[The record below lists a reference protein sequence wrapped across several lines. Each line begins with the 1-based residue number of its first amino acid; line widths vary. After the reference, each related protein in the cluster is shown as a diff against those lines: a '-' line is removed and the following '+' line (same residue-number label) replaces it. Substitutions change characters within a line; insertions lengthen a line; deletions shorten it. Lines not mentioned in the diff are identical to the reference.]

1 MTLPAAASRP
11 DAPGVRA
18 LIAGL
23 QQDLQDWLPSCM
35 VAAADGLDRAR
46 LQAATADERV
56 ALGAVLSALQAHH
69 KDWGARLLAG
79 LQAALDE
86 DGQAPPAPAPGDF
99 DEPTSLTLMAEDVVD
114 EEIAV
119 SRLVQQVEA
128 VAEQPLRELAG
139 RCSGLRGW
147 PEVSADA
154 HPLRPALVA
163 RALRSTVAGLG
174 LPPPQRVALL
184 RELALVVGQALPRA
198 YARELD
204 TLRQWG
210 VEQARFKLRLA
221 DVPARALPGQP
232 APVHAAAAG
241 VVVAP
246 ELMDRLLAA
255 LANLGTMNPGS
266 RALMGRLQAP
276 ARRLAES
283 EPELLALP
291 DHPLWQLLDRL
302 ASAGAVHDELDASR
316 PGPIGDA
323 LESAVQTLERSFPPS
338 VIDCVAALEQV
349 DTAVASLLHE
359 QACQVDAQA
368 RDMASQDQRDDEA
381 RRLREQ
387 LVQQVRASD
396 LPPALGRFLLG
407 PWAQVL
413 THSAQQHGA
422 DSAQAL
428 AQVDLVD
435 ELCELAQRPQG
446 QRASVRQLNQCLLH
460 ARVGLDDSGLPADR
474 VQTEL
479 AALKQLLVDP
489 WTRAAN
495 EPDIEVEPWQ
505 GTDAPAFAP
514 TQPMAPGPDLGLHEA
529 LPTVPLDLPERERQA
544 AGSGTEAWLD
554 SLRQGM
560 FCRMHVMGQ
569 WMNTR
574 LVWCSAS
581 RGMFVFASRHGG
593 RLHSLSRRSLHKL
606 RSAGL
611 AASIESGQFVAQ
623 AMAELARD

>member
-56 ALGAVLSALQAHH
+56 ALGAVLSALQAQH
-69 KDWGARLLAG
+69 KDWAARLLAG
-79 LQAALDE
+79 LQAALDD

-99 DEPTSLTLMAEDVVD
+99 EEPTSLTLMAEDVVD

-119 SRLVQQVEA
+119 SRLVQQVES
-128 VAEQPLRELAG
+128 VAEQPLRELAS
-139 RCSGLRGW
+139 RCSSLRGW

-221 DVPARALPGQP
+221 EVPARALAGQP
-232 APVHAAAAG
+232 PPMHAAAAG

-255 LANLGTMNPGS
+255 LVSRGTMNPGS
-266 RALMGRLQAP
+266 RALMNRLQAP

-349 DTAVASLLHE
+349 DTAVASLLQE
-359 QACQVDAQA
+359 QVRQVDAQA
-368 RDMASQDQRDDEA
+368 QDMASRDQRDDEA

-435 ELCELAQRPQG
+435 DLCELVQRPQG

-460 ARVGLDDSGLPADR
+460 ARVGLDDSGLPTDR
-474 VQTEL
+474 VQAEL

-495 EPDIEVEPWQ
+495 EPDIAVEPWQ

-529 LPTVPLDLPERERQA
+529 LPTVPLDLPEREEQA